1 MPGIGHQAGQPS
13 AKGAG
18 LELRKTD
25 HQSIA
30 SLREEKLHHYHVPL
44 LPNFHV
50 HLAHHAEAWQVWD
63 GASAVG
69 YALALR
75 EQHEEHEH
83 VTLIELFMTAPYRDA
98 YEDAVDAVRET
109 LEPRAY
115 LVRSDDCTYE
125 TALLAHGYQMEVS
138 MAVMAAR
145 AVLRP
150 AEAHGLGLVPL
161 DYAHLRAAHDV
172 YQHVRGVE
180 QAPTYS
186 ELESQIEEDKFWV
199 VTDHDR
205 PVALVVREPSEGT
218 RYCLLDVLAP
228 HVSAETQ
235 LWALLTAGIMV
246 EEEGRTP
253 AAVLDIREVAKI
265 QVFREAG
272 YYTAATY
279 LVFYDPEAGRPSVP
293 VIGRD
298 ELWRMI
304 QAKEAFHL
312 VDVMGEDHWKRGHLP
327 GAQWVDFRS
336 LTREARKR
344 FEKDEKIVVYCN
356 DFT

>member
-1 MPGIGHQAGQPS
+1 M
-13 AKGAG
+13 
-18 LELRKTD
+18 
-25 HQSIA
+25 
-30 SLREEKLHHYHVPL
+30 REEKLHHYHVPL

-50 HLAHHAEAWQVWD
+50 HLAHHAEAWEIVD
-63 GASAVG
+63 AASVVG
-69 YALALR
+69 YALVLR
-75 EQHEEHEH
+75 ESHEGHDH
-83 VTLIELFMTAPYRDA
+83 VTVIELFLTGPYRDS

-161 DYAHLRAAHDV
+161 DYPHLRAAHDL
-172 YQHVRGVE
+172 YLHVRGVE
-180 QAPTYS
+180 QALTYS
-186 ELESQIEEDKFWV
+186 ELEQQIDEDKFWV
-199 VTDHDR
+199 LTDHDQ
-205 PVALVVREPSEGT
+205 PVALVVREPSQGQ
-218 RYCLLDVLAP
+218 RYCLLDILGP
-228 HVSAETQ
+228 HVSAEIQ
-235 LWALLTAGIMV
+235 LWGLLSAGVMV
-246 EEEGRTP
+246 EDEGRTP
-253 AAVLDIREVAKI
+253 AAVLDIREVGKI

-279 LVFYDPEAGRPSVP
+279 LVFYDPVAGRPSVP
-293 VIGRD
+293 VIARE

-304 QAKEAFHL
+304 QEKESFHL
-312 VDVMGEDHWKRGHLP
+312 IDVMGEDHWARGHVP

-344 FEKDEKIVVYCN
+344 FGKDEKIVVYCN

>member
-1 MPGIGHQAGQPS
+1 MPGIGHEAGLAR

-30 SLREEKLHHYHVPL
+30 PLREEKLNHYHVPL

-50 HLAHHAEAWQVWD
+50 HLAHHAEAWEVRD

-69 YALALR
+69 YALVLR
-75 EQHEEHEH
+75 ESHEGHDH
-83 VTLIELFMTAPYRDA
+83 VTLIELFLTAPYRDS
-98 YEDAVDAVRET
+98 YEDAVDAVREA

-145 AVLRP
+145 AILRP
-150 AEAHGLGLVPL
+150 PEAHGLGLVPL
-161 DYAHLRAAHDV
+161 DYPHLRAAHDL

-180 QAPTYS
+180 QAPTYA
-186 ELESQIEEDKFWV
+186 ELEGQIEEDKYWV
-199 VTDHDR
+199 VTDHDQ
-205 PVALVVREPSEGT
+205 PVALLVREPSEGS
-218 RYCLLDVLAP
+218 RYCLLDILAP
-228 HVSAETQ
+228 HLGPEAQ
-235 LWALLTAGIMV
+235 LWALLSAGATI
-246 EEEGRTP
+246 EAEGRTP

-293 VIGRD
+293 VIGRE

-304 QAKEAFHL
+304 QEEESFHL
-312 VDVMGEDHWKRGHLP
+312 VDVMGEDHWARGHLP

-344 FEKDEKIVVYCN
+344 FDKEEKIVVYCN